1 MELNTTM
8 SLPKR
13 GRTHPTV
20 TLKILNR
27 SGLVAESAAGHG
39 LITFLLERGS

>member
-1 MELNTTM
+1 MVGKLSAKN
-8 SLPKR
+8 SQL
-13 GRTHPTV
+13 PTV

-39 LITFLLERGS
+39 LTTFLLERGS